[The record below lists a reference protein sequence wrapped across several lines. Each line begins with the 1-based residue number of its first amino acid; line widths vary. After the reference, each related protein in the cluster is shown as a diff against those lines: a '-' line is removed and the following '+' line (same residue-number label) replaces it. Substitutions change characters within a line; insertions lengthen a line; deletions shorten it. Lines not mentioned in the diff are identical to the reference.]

1 MSPIF
6 QLLYKTKTIDGA
18 HNVRVCS
25 KNINKYMGYAS
36 ILASLYIK
44 MCYTCNYKSHKK
56 VESVVLVV
64 DREGKQQLIYYVN
77 HSLIDLQ

>member
-1 MSPIF
+1 
-6 QLLYKTKTIDGA
+6 
-18 HNVRVCS
+18 
-25 KNINKYMGYAS
+25 MGYAS

-77 HSLIDLQ
+77 HALIDL